1 MSGPSTKGMVYAF
14 YGETKGKTSAALGTI
29 VRALGHG
36 GMVRVVFFMK
46 HWQTS
51 EATFFEKL
59 REMPGFDI
67 KFYKAGDNDFIFV
80 DEMVNHT
87 TLENARKQ
95 LQFGKLQPKDERD
108 VQAAQMGYMKALS
121 YLDEKPFLLVLDEV
135 TLAVEFGLVG
145 PQQVRHLLERAVAEG
160 VHIVL
165 TGRPMPAVL
174 EELCDLVTRMDKV
187 KHPFDIGVYAVQGLD
202 Y

>member
-1 MSGPSTKGMVYAF
+1 MTGMTYAF
-14 YGETKGKTSAALGTI
+14 YGETKGKTSAALGTV

-36 GMVRVVFFMK
+36 GKVRIVFFMK

-51 EATFFEKL
+51 EATFFE
-59 REMPGFDI
+59 RVQDIPGFDL
-67 KFYKAGDNDFIFV
+67 KHYKAGDNDFIFV
-80 DEMVNHT
+80 DELVNHT

-95 LQFGKLQPKDERD
+95 LQFGKIQQKDEKD
-108 VQAAQMGYMKALS
+108 VHAAQMGYMKALS
-121 YLDEKPFLLVLDEV
+121 YLDEKPFLLVLDEI

-145 PQQVRHLLERAVAEG
+145 PQQVRHLIERAKAEE
-160 VHIVL
+160 VHVIL
-165 TGRPMPAVL
+165 TGRPMPPQI

-187 KHPFDIGVYAVQGLD
+187 KHPFDTGIYAVKGLD

>member
-1 MSGPSTKGMVYAF
+1 MTYAF
-14 YGETKGKTSAALGTI
+14 FGETKGKTSAALGTI

-36 GMVRVVFFMK
+36 GKVRVVFFMK

-51 EATFFEKL
+51 ESVFFEKL
-59 REMPGFDI
+59 QETPGAFDI

-80 DEMVNHT
+80 DELVNHT

-95 LQFGKLQPKDERD
+95 LQFGKIQQKDEKD
-108 VQAAQMGYMKALS
+108 VRSAQMGYMKALS
-121 YLDEKPFLLVLDEV
+121 YLDEKPFLLVLDEI

-145 PQQVRHLLERAVAEG
+145 PQQVRHLIERAQAQD
-160 VHIVL
+160 VHVVL

-187 KHPFDIGVYAVQGLD
+187 KHPFDSGVYAVKGLD